1 MNRSFQVVSFL
12 QVSPPELHIC
22 FSRTCAAC
30 SANLTLP
37 DSIILIVFG
46 KECGNCIY
54 FKLFCNIYQVPD
66 VIIKINVLNCFRFAT
81 QSDSGLLL
89 YNGRYN
95 EKHDF
100 IALEI
105 VGGSVH
111 FSFSL
116 GSNVTTTVAS
126 LPGRVSDGSWHS
138 VTVHYFNK
146 VKKIMILLNCTI

>member
-1 MNRSFQVVSFL
+1 
-12 QVSPPELHIC
+12 
-22 FSRTCAAC
+22 
-30 SANLTLP
+30 
-37 DSIILIVFG
+37 
-46 KECGNCIY
+46 
-54 FKLFCNIYQVPD
+54 
-66 VIIKINVLNCFRFAT
+66 
-81 QSDSGLLL
+81 LLL

-105 VGGSVH
+105 VGGAIR

-126 LPGRVSDGSWHS
+126 LPGRVSDGDWHS

-146 VKKIMILLNCTI
+146 VREIIFQSLLQKMVNYDTVLIRFIFYFKYPDCTIPSMMLIIRHCAKREHLAIDEIINVK

>member
-1 MNRSFQVVSFL
+1 MSYYLPCTLFL
-12 QVSPPELHIC
+12 C
-22 FSRTCAAC
+22 
-30 SANLTLP
+30 
-37 DSIILIVFG
+37 
-46 KECGNCIY
+46 
-54 FKLFCNIYQVPD
+54 
-66 VIIKINVLNCFRFAT
+66 NCFRFAT

-105 VGGSVH
+105 VDGAIR

-116 GSNVTTTVAS
+116 GSNVTSTMAS
-126 LPGRVSDGSWHS
+126 LPGRVSDGNWHS

-146 VKKIMILLNCTI
+146 VREFTFQSFLQKMVNCNIVLTVFLISSVLSIQFCV

>member
-1 MNRSFQVVSFL
+1 MQCHQGIVYTVFESVSFYL
-12 QVSPPELHIC
+12 LC
-22 FSRTCAAC
+22 TNF
-30 SANLTLP
+30 
-37 DSIILIVFG
+37 
-46 KECGNCIY
+46 CIQ
-54 FKLFCNIYQVPD
+54 L
-66 VIIKINVLNCFRFAT
+66 FRFAT

-105 VGGSVH
+105 VGGAIR

-126 LPGRVSDGSWHS
+126 LPGRVSDGNWHS

-146 VKKIMILLNCTI
+146 VREITFKSLLQQMVTYNTVLTTLIFYFKYLDSDVPCVMLIIGHCAKSYHLVT